1 LDKYGLKAFFLNHDT
16 VKMIHEI
23 ILLNRIYKTNEF
35 VKIKPR
41 IVQDKLVFVEGPAN
55 VGKLGG
61 SLTKAQ

>member
-1 LDKYGLKAFFLNHDT
+1 
-16 VKMIHEI
+16 MIHEI

-55 VGKLGG
+55 IGKLGG